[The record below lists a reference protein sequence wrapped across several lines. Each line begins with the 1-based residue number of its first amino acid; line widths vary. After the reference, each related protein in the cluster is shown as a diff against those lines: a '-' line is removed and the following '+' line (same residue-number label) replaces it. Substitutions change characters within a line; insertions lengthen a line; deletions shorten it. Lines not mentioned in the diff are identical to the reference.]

1 MPPAMQNGGWAR
13 AYLGAVP
20 GPLWRHDRKKSFWRG
35 AGLTKWGMRG
45 KGTRSMRKT
54 RASTEATT
62 TREVTKPDEQWRQEL
77 TPLQYRV
84 LRKAHTEMAFTGAY
98 VHNHEDGFYRCAGCG
113 ARLFSSDAKF
123 NSGTGW
129 PSFDQ
134 PAVAEAV
141 ELRPDYGLFMR
152 RTEVVCRRCGG
163 HLGHVFNDGPRPT
176 GKRYCINSCSLA
188 FEPVTASQEQGGN

>member
-1 MPPAMQNGGWAR
+1 
-13 AYLGAVP
+13 
-20 GPLWRHDRKKSFWRG
+20 
-35 AGLTKWGMRG
+35 
-45 KGTRSMRKT
+45 MRKA

-84 LRKAHTEMAFTGAY
+84 LRKAHTEMPFTGAY
-98 VHNHEDGFYRCAGCG
+98 VHNHQDGFYRCAGCG

-141 ELRPDYGLFMR
+141 ELRPDNGLFMR

-163 HLGHVFNDGPRPT
+163 HLGHVFNDGPKPT

-188 FEPVTASQEQGGN
+188 FEPVTASQKEGDN

>member
-1 MPPAMQNGGWAR
+1 
-13 AYLGAVP
+13 
-20 GPLWRHDRKKSFWRG
+20 
-35 AGLTKWGMRG
+35 
-45 KGTRSMRKT
+45 MRKA

-84 LRKAHTEMAFTGAY
+84 LRKAHTEMAFTGVY
-98 VHNHEDGFYRCAGCG
+98 VRNHQDGFYRCAGCG

-141 ELRPDYGLFMR
+141 ELRSDNSLFMR

-188 FEPVTASQEQGGN
+188 FEPVTASQEQGDN